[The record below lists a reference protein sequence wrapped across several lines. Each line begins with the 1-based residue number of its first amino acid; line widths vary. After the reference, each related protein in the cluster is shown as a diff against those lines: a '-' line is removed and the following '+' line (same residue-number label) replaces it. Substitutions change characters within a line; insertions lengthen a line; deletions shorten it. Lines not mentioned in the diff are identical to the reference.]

1 MAIIEFISGKKR
13 PDGTKITYKSL
24 GSLKRLIN
32 YIQREDKTNEALMG
46 GIYCNPETVYDEFVL
61 TKEIYGKCPKTE
73 GEISRNRQAIHFVQG
88 FEGWEVTPEQARE
101 IAYEFLKHEHFKGFQ
116 VTFAVHTDT
125 SNIHT
130 HFVLNPVN
138 YETGEGWHKDR
149 NIIPELQKWNDE
161 LCREHGLGI
170 TQKKKDHVKSGE
182 YRAAQKGQSWK
193 AETLHAGLECSK
205 VAKSREEFI
214 ELMGKFG
221 YKIRWVDSRKD
232 ITYTTPQGKKVNSDK
247 LGYPKRGYTPLTKES
262 LEKQFALNRQVHKN
276 KYKNMDKVQA
286 DLKYNLLRFAEKV
299 AQNQEYNNYPF
310 QQQWHNYGKLEGEAL
325 KERINELSKGQGF
338 DWEQE

>member
-32 YIQREDKTNEALMG
+32 YIQREDKTCENSMG
-46 GIYCNPETVYDEFVL
+46 GIYCNPETAYDEFVL

-73 GEISRNRQAIHFVQG
+73 GEIGGRQAIHFVQG

-125 SNIHT
+125 DNIHT

-149 NIIPELQKWNDE
+149 NMIPELQRWNDE

-182 YRAAQKGQSWK
+182 YRAAKKGQSWK
-193 AETLHAGLECSK
+193 AETLHCGLECRK
-205 VAKSREEFI
+205 VAASREEFI
-214 ELMGKFG
+214 SLMEKFG
-221 YKIRWVDSRKD
+221 YKIRWEDSRKD

-262 LEKQFALNRQVHKN
+262 LEKQFALNRQIRN
-276 KYKNMDKVQA
+276 NQA
-286 DLKYNLLRFAEKV
+286 KSIQKTHEALKKDLLRFAERIAKE
-299 AQNQEYNNYPF
+299 NGYRDYPF
-310 QQQWHNYGKLEGEAL
+310 QQQWHNHEKLEGEAL
-325 KERINELSKGQGF
+325 KERLNELAKGQGF
-338 DWEQE
+338 DWEQEN